1 MLSPEELASIRG
13 RAASSPI
20 RTSNTAL
27 DDSYLAGRGFRSA
40 MVNSAMTIAEEF
52 VMVMVM
58 MMMMMT
64 MLLWYQNAE
73 MRTRARAMR
82 RL

>member
-1 MLSPEELASIRG
+1 
-13 RAASSPI
+13 
-20 RTSNTAL
+20 
-27 DDSYLAGRGFRSA
+27 

-52 VMVMVM
+52 VMVMVMVM

-73 MRTRARAMR
+73 MQTRARAMR